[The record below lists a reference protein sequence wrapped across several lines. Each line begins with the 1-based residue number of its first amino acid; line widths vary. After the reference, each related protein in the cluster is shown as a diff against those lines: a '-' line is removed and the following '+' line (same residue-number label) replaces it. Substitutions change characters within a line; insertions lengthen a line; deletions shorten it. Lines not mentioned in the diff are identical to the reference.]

1 MEPQHLLPH
10 RVFGLQVKLD
20 QVQGFRWETLIES
33 SPPEGLPSPQ
43 LLNCDPN
50 YTLPKLSP
58 FPPRFLSRE
67 LQGKKI
73 VVKIKFSGHTLD
85 SQPSSSSPSASPHFR
100 PVGTDVTNSQNHG
113 LLRLPA
119 HPLSHHQ
126 FQRMTLI

>member
-10 RVFGLQVKLD
+10 RVFD
-20 QVQGFRWETLIES
+20 QVQGFRGETLIES

-73 VVKIKFSGHTLD
+73 VVKIKISGHTLD
-85 SQPSSSSPSASPHFR
+85 SQPSSSSPPARLILGLWGLMSLTPRTTDSSACQL
-100 PVGTDVTNSQNHG
+100 T
-113 LLRLPA
+113 
-119 HPLSHHQ
+119 LSLTIN
-126 FQRMTLI
+126 FSEMSLI

>member
-1 MEPQHLLPH
+1 MEPQHLLPR
-10 RVFGLQVKLD
+10 RVFD

-33 SPPEGLPSPQ
+33 SPPEGLPSLQ

-73 VVKIKFSGHTLD
+73 VVKIEISGHTLD
-85 SQPSSSSPSASPHFR
+85 SQPSSSSPSA
-100 PVGTDVTNSQNHG
+100 
-113 LLRLPA
+113 RLI
-119 HPLSHHQ
+119 LG
-126 FQRMTLI
+126 RGG